1 MRSKLIYVFVYKKLI
16 TVNSYA
22 TLYKLNFLKKRRKSY
37 KDLVSQSRK
46 QNFI

>member
-22 TLYKLNFLKKRRKSY
+22 TLYKLNFLKKEEKVIRT
-37 KDLVSQSRK
+37 L
-46 QNFI
+46 